1 MASIPVKPTPW
12 VRWWLSSAVI
22 SGSLALGAVARAEDD
37 GAPAETE
44 LGASDRPPGPT
55 VVLDK
60 LEFPVLLGA
69 SKYEKH
75 LRKVL
80 RKEVADADW
89 GASRDS
95 TIEYRFAVTALTVE
109 QKGDVLLVKCTA
121 TGTLP
126 RGRRAQS
133 QLSFGGSPRQH
144 SDLIRRV
151 LSIVAHGV
159 VTRLAEIER
168 VRRGKQREAQV
179 IPPADTLL

>member
-1 MASIPVKPTPW
+1 MAARLILPPLLGKWSTAACLLAGAILWAPD
-12 VRWWLSSAVI
+12 VRAQS
-22 SGSLALGAVARAEDD
+22 D
-37 GAPAETE
+37 GAPAESEQTE
-44 LGASDRPPGPT
+44 RPQASPA

-60 LEFPVLLGA
+60 LEFPVMLG
-69 SKYEKH
+69 SGKYEKH

-80 RKEVADADW
+80 RREAAEADW
-89 GASRDS
+89 GAGNDS
-95 TIEYRFAVTALTVE
+95 TIEYRFAITALTVQ

-121 TGTLP
+121 TGALP

-133 QLSFGGSPRQH
+133 QLSFGGNPRQH
-144 SDLIRRV
+144 SELVRRV

-159 VTRLAEIER
+159 ITRLAEIER